1 MSKGKIIHIS
11 IIMLALIILLGRIT
25 IFAVSNAKK
34 DQDTLDS
41 RIEAALGGDYKKQTE
56 TVVATTVTYA
66 DKNGNKILYHY
77 LKTTYFEA
85 DPSEITGLDVNAL
98 CVLFDPKLA
107 KDCDE
112 MKINEYS
119 AALFRF
125 DELSYLCW
133 TYSPEASFVLEYDPD
148 VVADEEIIKMAKSAR

>member
-1 MSKGKIIHIS
+1 M
-11 IIMLALIILLGRIT
+11 
-25 IFAVSNAKK
+25 
-34 DQDTLDS
+34 
-41 RIEAALGGDYKKQTE
+41 GGDYKKQTE

>member
-1 MSKGKIIHIS
+1 MSKRKIIHIS
-11 IIMLALIILLGRIT
+11 IIMLALIILLGGIT

-41 RIEAALGGDYKKQTE
+41 RIEAALGGEYKKQTE

-85 DPSEITGLDVNAL
+85 DPSEVTGLDVNAL
-98 CVLFDPKLA
+98 CVLFDLKLA
-107 KDCDE
+107 KDCD
-112 MKINEYS
+112 
-119 AALFRF
+119 
-125 DELSYLCW
+125 
-133 TYSPEASFVLEYDPD
+133 
-148 VVADEEIIKMAKSAR
+148 